1 MRKLINLIALLI
13 MASSVTWAQDKKS
26 FTLEDLMPG
35 GNNYYNLLPQN
46 LYGLQ
51 WWGDVC
57 INADIE
63 EVKTIQPANGKENVL
78 ITLQEVNEL
87 LANKEL
93 GKINHFRNASFPYAE
108 KMMLVNTTSN
118 KVLID
123 LTKKEII
130 WSQPLSPKAA
140 NQDWNKESR
149 SLAYTLDNNLFVTT
163 ADGKTQQVTDE
174 PKGIVCGQ
182 SVHRQ
187 EFGIS
192 KGTFW
197 SPKGNLLAFYRMD
210 ESMVT
215 DYPQVNTSTRIA
227 TLEPDKYPMAGMT
240 SHKVTVGIYNPET
253 QKTVYLKAGDPTDR
267 YFTNISWSPDE
278 KSVYVIELN
287 RDQNHA
293 LLCCY
298 DAETGEPLKNNPLYE
313 EEHTKYVEPQHPIVF
328 LPWDHTKFIYQSQ
341 RDGYNHLYLMD
352 TKTSV
357 YPESHGAAAGGSYR
371 ESYKT
376 RQLTQGNWVVQN
388 ILGFNEKTKEVIIMS
403 TEVSPLQSN
412 AYAVNVKTGKRRLIG
427 NKDGMH
433 HVQLSGSGNY
443 VIDNYTSFTIPRNI
457 EIVPTSGKG
466 KTISLLTATNP
477 LEAYN
482 MPEITVG
489 TLMDTKTSVYPESH
503 GAAAGGSY
511 RESYKTRQLTQ
522 GNWVVQNILG
532 FNEKTKEVIIM
543 STEVSP
549 LQSNAYAVNVKTGKR
564 RLIGNKDGMHHV
576 QLSGSGNYVI
586 DNYTSFTIPRN
597 IEIVPTSGKGKTI
610 SLLTATN
617 PLEAYNM
624 PEITVGTLKAADGKT
639 DLYYRLIKPVN
650 FDPNK
655 KYPAVVYVYGGPH
668 AQLIHNNRNYDA
680 RGWDIYM
687 AQLGYVMLTVD
698 NRGSDNRGLEFENC
712 TFRQLGTE
720 EMKDQ
725 VKGVD
730 FLKSLGYVDNNRIG
744 VHGWS
749 FGGFMTTNLML
760 TYPELFK
767 VGVAG
772 GPVIDWAYYEVMYG
786 ERYMD
791 TPQTNP
797 EGYKNANLKLR
808 AGNLKGRLEVIIGA
822 NDPTCV
828 PQHSISFLRACI
840 DAGTQPDFF
849 MYPGDGHNMFGRD
862 RVHLYERITRYFE
875 DHLK

>member
-1 MRKLINLIALLI
+1 MNVIA
-13 MASSVTWAQDKKS
+13 QEKKS

-35 GNNYYNLLPQN
+35 GNNYYNLLPEN
-46 LYGLQ
+46 RYGLQ

-63 EVKTIQPANGKENVL
+63 EVKTLNPANGKENIL
-78 ITLQEVNEL
+78 ITLQEANDL
-87 LANKEL
+87 LAANKL
-93 GKINHFRNASFPYAE
+93 GKINHFRNASFPYTE
-108 KMMLVNTTSN
+108 KWMLVSTTTH
-118 KVLID
+118 KALID
-123 LTKKEII
+123 WEKKELI
-130 WSQPLSPKAA
+130 WSQPIAPKAA

-187 EFGIS
+187 EFGIN

-210 ESMVT
+210 ETMVT

-240 SHKVTVGIYNPET
+240 SHKVTVGVYNLAT

-267 YFTNISWSPDE
+267 YFTNISWAPDE
-278 KSVYVIELN
+278 KSIYMVELN

-293 LLCCY
+293 KVISY
-298 DAETGEPLKNNPLYE
+298 NAESGEKEAVLFE
-313 EEHTKYVEPQHPIVF
+313 ETHPKYVEPLHPLTF

-341 RDGYNHLYLMD
+341 RDGFNHLYLYD
-352 TKTSV
+352 NTGKLI
-357 YPESHGAAAGGSYR
+357 
-371 ESYKT
+371 K
-376 RQLTQGNWVVQN
+376 QLTQGEWVVQN
-388 ILGFNEKTKEVIIMS
+388 IIGFNEKAKEIIIMS

-412 AYAVNVKTGKRRLIG
+412 AYAVNVNNGKRRLIG

-433 HVQLSGSGNY
+433 NVQLSASGKY

-457 EIVPTSGKG
+457 EIIPTSGKG
-466 KTISLLTATNP
+466 KSVSLLAASNP
-477 LEAYN
+477 MEAYN

-489 TLMDTKTSVYPESH
+489 TM
-503 GAAAGGSY
+503 
-511 RESYKTRQLTQ
+511 
-522 GNWVVQNILG
+522 
-532 FNEKTKEVIIM
+532 
-543 STEVSP
+543 
-549 LQSNAYAVNVKTGKR
+549 
-564 RLIGNKDGMHHV
+564 
-576 QLSGSGNYVI
+576 
-586 DNYTSFTIPRN
+586 
-597 IEIVPTSGKGKTI
+597 
-610 SLLTATN
+610 
-617 PLEAYNM
+617 
-624 PEITVGTLKAADGKT
+624 KAADGKT
-639 DLYYRLIKPVN
+639 DLYYRLVKPVD

-655 KYPAVVYVYGGPH
+655 KYPAVIYVYGGPH
-668 AQLIHNNRNYDA
+668 AQMIHNVRNYGA
-680 RGWDIYM
+680 GGWDIYM

-725 VKGVD
+725 VKGTD
-730 FLKSLGYVDNNRIG
+730 FLKSLGYVDDNRIG

-760 TYPELFK
+760 TYPEIFK

-797 EGYKNANLKLR
+797 EGYKKANLNLR
-808 AGNLKGRLEVIIGA
+808 AGDLKGRLEIIIGA

-828 PQHSISFLRACI
+828 PQHSITFLRACI